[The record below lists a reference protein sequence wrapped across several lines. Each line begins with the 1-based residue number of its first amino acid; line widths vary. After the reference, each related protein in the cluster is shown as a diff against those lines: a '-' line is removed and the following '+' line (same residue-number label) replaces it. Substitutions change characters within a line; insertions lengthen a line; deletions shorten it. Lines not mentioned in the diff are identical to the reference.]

1 MKIKEITC
9 QKSRT
14 ILVEKLLGRDKYR
27 KITIGMTADLQTN
40 EEYENPLMAYDLLS
54 EQIDKAIEAEI
65 IKLNELIKK

>member
-9 QKSRT
+9 QKSKT
-14 ILVEKLLGRDKYR
+14 IFVEGLLGRDKYR
-27 KITIGMTADLQTN
+27 KIIVGMVADLQTN

-54 EQIDKAIEAEI
+54 EQVDKAIEAEI